1 MGGWSRPFVL
11 MPDEGPKEPETS
23 APDRPDRPEGYV
35 DEFDT
40 GGDFIPTDR
49 EPHRDDVRNLGSGSA
64 VGVSCMAVVLALV
77 ALFWAVRGC
86 VMR

>member
-1 MGGWSRPFVL
+1 MS
-11 MPDEGPKEPETS
+11 DEASKEPVRPKSEG
-23 APDRPDRPEGYV
+23 PDRPEGYV

-40 GGDFIPTDR
+40 GGDYIAPDR

-64 VGVSCMAVVLALV
+64 VGVSCMVVVLALV
-77 ALFWAVRGC
+77 ALFWAVRGW

>member
-1 MGGWSRPFVL
+1 MS
-11 MPDEGPKEPETS
+11 DEAPKESP
-23 APDRPDRPEGYV
+23 APPSEPPARPEGYV

-40 GGDFIPTDR
+40 GGDYIPADR

-64 VGVSCMAVVLALV
+64 VGVSCMVVVLALV
-77 ALFWAVRGC
+77 AVFWAIRGC